1 MSAAA
6 FLSPRLQGLARKL
19 REALARVDEGGDE
32 EAIHDLRVVLRRLRS
47 LLKPARVVYGK
58 FHTEAVRAA
67 LKSVAD
73 ASGALR
79 DEEVLLQTLGAL
91 EIPVPLRRARGAWLK
106 QRKAR
111 EHELRQRFL
120 ALLASGEATRAAAL
134 LDALLLLPVDPSI
147 DRDLAP
153 FAVRVVEKATRR
165 VLARSLVDVADS
177 EGLHQLRILYK
188 RLRYAAEGLADALP
202 PELAGR
208 AQIAERFQKIL
219 GEIHDIDVAL
229 LALPQDLSLKPAL
242 RDALQAALV
251 LQRQRQ
257 VQKFLT
263 AREGR
268 EASSSPAP
276 PRPAASP
283 PPPSSRKQMVSS
295 RKRAKTRAG
304 RTLRKG

>member
-19 REALARVDEGGDE
+19 REALARVDQGGDE

-47 LLKPARVVYGK
+47 LLKPARVVYGI

-91 EIPVPLRRARGAWLK
+91 EIPVPLRRARTAWLK
-106 QRKAR
+106 QRQAR

-134 LDALLLLPVDPSI
+134 LDALLLLPVDPSL
-147 DRDLAP
+147 DRDLVP
-153 FAVRVVEKATRR
+153 FASRVVEKASRR
-165 VLARSLVDVADS
+165 VRARAQVDAADS

-202 PELAGR
+202 PELAAR
-208 AQIAERFQKIL
+208 ARVAERFQKIL

-251 LQRQRQ
+251 LQRERQ

-263 AREGR
+263 ARETR
-268 EASSSPAP
+268 EATAPSPAASPSPP
-276 PRPAASP
+276 PRPAPQPRATAP
-283 PPPSSRKQMVSS
+283 KKRPAARPGRSSRK
-295 RKRAKTRAG
+295 G
-304 RTLRKG
+304 